1 MIKKFLDYL
10 FKKDKRLMKDSIILF
25 SAVLF
30 LNIMGYIFHFIVGR
44 TLGPADY
51 GIFGAIMSLI
61 YIITVPMN
69 TLQTSITKFTS
80 NFKVHNETGKI
91 AYLLNR
97 SIKLL
102 FFVSLVAT
110 FLFMILSPL
119 FASFMN
125 TEKISP
131 FLSVSLFLFFALLLP
146 INRGVMQGLQNFK
159 SLGWNYCIEG
169 AVKILIGILFIYLWG
184 LNGAVLAFGVSYIV
198 PFFFSF
204 ITLNKDLV
212 TPEKFDTK
220 NVYKYSIPVLI
231 MLTSLTLFYSL
242 DVILVKHF
250 FNAVDA
256 GFYAAISLLGGKIVF
271 FGSISISLVMFPK
284 VAELYAMKEEHRE
297 VLYKSML
304 LVTIFGFFITLF
316 YWLFPNF
323 SVGLLFGKEYLNIA
337 PMLWIFAALM
347 TVFSLVYLLSF
358 YNVSIHK
365 NKFIYILILFNIL
378 QVVLIY
384 LFHENLW
391 QIVYIMSGTMIALF
405 LLLIFYTFKK

>member
-1 MIKKFLDYL
+1 MIKRSLDYL

-30 LNIMGYIFHFIVGR
+30 LNIMGYIFHFFVGR

-80 NFKVHNETGKI
+80 NFNVHNEIGKI
-91 AYLLNR
+91 AYLLKR
-97 SIKLL
+97 SIKVL
-102 FFVSLVAT
+102 FIVSLITT
-110 FLFMILSPL
+110 FVFIILSPFL
-119 FASFMN
+119 ASFMN

-159 SLGWNYCIEG
+159 GLGWNYCIEG
-169 AVKILIGILFIYLWG
+169 TVKILIGILFIYLWG

-204 ITLNKDLV
+204 IALKKDLIN
-212 TPEKFDTK
+212 TEKFDTK
-220 NVYKYSIPVLI
+220 EVYKYSIPVLI

-256 GFYAAISLLGGKIVF
+256 GLYAAISLLGGKIVF
-271 FGSISISLVMFPK
+271 FGSGSISLVMFPK
-284 VAELYAMKEEHRE
+284 VAELYAMNGEHRG

-304 LVTIFGFFITLF
+304 LVTIFGLSITLF

-347 TVFSLVYLLSF
+347 TLFSLVYLLSF

-365 NKFIYILILFNIL
+365 NKFIYLLILFNII
-378 QVVLIY
+378 QVLLIY
-384 LFHENLW
+384 LFHESLW
-391 QIVYIMSGTMIALF
+391 QIVYIMSGTMLGLF
-405 LLLIFYTFKK
+405 LLLLAYTFKR